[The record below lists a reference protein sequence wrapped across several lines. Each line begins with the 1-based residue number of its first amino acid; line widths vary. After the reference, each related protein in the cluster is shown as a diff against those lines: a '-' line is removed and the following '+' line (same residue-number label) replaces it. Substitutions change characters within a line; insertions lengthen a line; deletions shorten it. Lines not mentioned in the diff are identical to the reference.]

1 MAFPRTQSASPWL
14 PVSSFG
20 KVSEYSDEILA
31 SKRMRHLPSGI
42 FFLAGVLLL
51 AIPCVQAATAVEGDI
66 RRDATV
72 AAVEEVMPSVV
83 NIATETIVE
92 YEDFYQ
98 RLFSEFFGH
107 GNIAR
112 QRQRQ
117 LSVGSGVIIDEDGYV
132 LTNLHVVRRANRTQ
146 VKLWDGREYDAIPI
160 VATEHSDVALLK
172 IRCKPGEKFKAVK
185 FGLEDDLLLGETV
198 LALGNPFGLGGS
210 VTKGILS
217 SKSRRPPSGDEPL
230 NVQDWLQT
238 DAAINPGNSGGPLIN
253 LRGELIGLSV
263 AVYREGQGIGFAI
276 PVKMV
281 SEALAGF
288 FSPEVTDLSW
298 FGAHLKA
305 VPNAIAVEFVQPGGP
320 AEKGGLRVGDQI
332 IEANGRAPGGVIHFN
347 RLISDSADR
356 KFSLTVQRINERRT
370 LQIKLVPFDQMIRQK
385 TGLGLRELTK
395 DEAAQLGVQGG
406 KGLIIDEIEKNSPA
420 EKGQLQ
426 RGYLLTEVDGQNI
439 GGLFPVGN
447 VLCSKQKGEQAH
459 FTVVAPRR
467 IAGNYIE
474 FRQGTV
480 DLTIR

>member
-1 MAFPRTQSASPWL
+1 MSVIVGQFGLRWALSNFRIRMFLRALAVSALIIPRTQ
-14 PVSSFG
+14 
-20 KVSEYSDEILA
+20 
-31 SKRMRHLPSGI
+31 
-42 FFLAGVLLL
+42 
-51 AIPCVQAATAVEGDI
+51 AATLEADI

-72 AAVEEVMPSVV
+72 AVVEEVMPSVV

-98 RLFSEFFGH
+98 RLFRDFFGR
-107 GNIAR
+107 GNFAP

-185 FGLEDDLLLGETV
+185 FGLPDDLLLGETV
-198 LALGNPFGLGGS
+198 LALGDPFGLGGT

-217 SKSRRPPSGDEPL
+217 SKSRRPASDELPL
-230 NVQDWLQT
+230 DVQDWLQT

-253 LRGELIGLSV
+253 LRGELIGLNV
-263 AVYREGQGIGFAI
+263 AVLREGQGIGFAI

-288 FSPEVTDLSW
+288 FSPEVTDLCW
-298 FGAHLKA
+298 FGVHLKA
-305 VPNAIAVEFVQPGGP
+305 VPKAIAVEFVQPGSP

-332 IEANGRAPGGVIHFN
+332 IEANGRAPGGLIHLN
-347 RLISDSADR
+347 RLISDAPDH
-356 KFSLTVQRINERRT
+356 KFNLTVQRNGERKSLT
-370 LQIKLVPFDQMIRQK
+370 VKLMPFDQMIRQK

-395 DEAAQLGVQGG
+395 EEAARFGMQTG
-406 KGLIIDEIEKNSPA
+406 KGLVIDEIEKNSPA

-426 RGYLLTEVDGQNI
+426 RGYLLTDIDGQNI

-447 VLCSKQKGEQAH
+447 VLTSKQKGDKAH
-459 FTVVAPRR
+459 CTVVAPRR
-467 IAGNYIE
+467 VAGNYVE

>member
-1 MAFPRTQSASPWL
+1 MRLFIALIFFQ
-14 PVSSFG
+14 G
-20 KVSEYSDEILA
+20 ILA
-31 SKRMRHLPSGI
+31 
-42 FFLAGVLLL
+42 VLLL
-51 AIPCVQAATAVEGDI
+51 GIPLARAATAPDTDI

-98 RLFSEFFGH
+98 RIFREFFGR
-107 GNIAR
+107 GNMAP

-132 LTNLHVVRRANRTQ
+132 LTNLHVVRRASRTQ
-146 VKLWDGREYDAIPI
+146 VKLWDGREYDAVPI

-185 FGLEDDLLLGETV
+185 FGLADDLLLGETV

-217 SKSRRPPSGDEPL
+217 SKSRRPPSEDAPL

-288 FSPEVTDLSW
+288 FSPEVTDLNW

-305 VPNAIAVEFVQPGGP
+305 VPNAIAVEFVQAGSP
-320 AEKGGLRVGDQI
+320 AEKGGLRAGDQI
-332 IEANGRAPGGVIHFN
+332 IEANGHVPGGVIHFN
-347 RLISDSADR
+347 RLISDSPEH
-356 KFSLTVQRINERRT
+356 KFSLTVQRNSDRKT
-370 LQIKLVPFDQMIRQK
+370 LSIRLMPFDQMIRQK

-395 DEAAQLGVQGG
+395 EEIERFGIQAGT
-406 KGLIIDEIEKNSPA
+406 GLMIDEIEKNSPA

-426 RGYLLTEVDGQNI
+426 RGYLLTEIDGQNVS
-439 GGLFPVGN
+439 GLFPVGN
-447 VLCSKQKGEQAH
+447 VLSSKQKSEKAH
-459 FTVVAPRR
+459 LTVVAPRR
-467 IAGNYIE
+467 VAGNYIE

>member
-1 MAFPRTQSASPWL
+1 
-14 PVSSFG
+14 
-20 KVSEYSDEILA
+20 
-31 SKRMRHLPSGI
+31 MRHFRAGPC
-42 FFLAGVLLL
+42 FFLGALSISVLALPG
-51 AIPCVQAATAVEGDI
+51 AQTAPTLETDI

-83 NIATETIVE
+83 NIATETIIE
-92 YEDFYQ
+92 YKDFYQ
-98 RLFSEFFGH
+98 SFFLDFFGR
-107 GNIAR
+107 GNIAP
-112 QRQRQ
+112 QRERR
-117 LSVGSGVIIDEDGYV
+117 LSVGSGVIIDEEGYV

-172 IRCKPGEKFKAVK
+172 IRAKPGEKFKAVK
-185 FGLEDDLLLGETV
+185 FGLADDLLLGETV
-198 LALGNPFGLGGS
+198 LALGNPFGLGGT

-217 SKSRRPPSGDEPL
+217 SKSRRPPSDELPL

-263 AVYREGQGIGFAI
+263 AVLREGQGIGFAI

-288 FSPEVTDLSW
+288 FSPEVTGSLW
-298 FGAHLKA
+298 LGVHLKA
-305 VPNAIAVEFVQPGGP
+305 VPNAIAVEFVQPGSP

-332 IEANGRAPGGVIHFN
+332 VAANGHAPGGVIHFN
-347 RLISDSADR
+347 RLITDLPEH
-356 KFSLTVQRINERRT
+356 KFNLTVQRESERKN
-370 LQIKLVPFDQMIRQK
+370 LSIIMMPFDEMIRQK

-395 DEAAQLGVQGG
+395 DETVRLGVQGG
-406 KGLIIDEIEKNSPA
+406 KGLIIDEIDINSPA

-426 RGYLLTEVDGQNI
+426 RGYLLTEIDGQSVS
-439 GGLFPVGN
+439 GTFPIGN
-447 VLCSKQKGEQAH
+447 VLSSKQKGEHAH
-459 FTVVAPRR
+459 LTVVAPRR
-467 IAGNYIE
+467 IAGQYIE

>member
-1 MAFPRTQSASPWL
+1 VFTISAL
-14 PVSSFG
+14 IV
-20 KVSEYSDEILA
+20 
-31 SKRMRHLPSGI
+31 PSI
-42 FFLAGVLLL
+42 R
-51 AIPCVQAATAVEGDI
+51 AATAPEPDI
-66 RRDATV
+66 RRDAAV

-98 RLFSEFFGH
+98 RLFRDFFGR
-107 GNIAR
+107 NLAP
-112 QRQRQ
+112 QRQRL

-132 LTNLHVVRRANRTQ
+132 LTNLHVVRRASRTQ

-172 IRCKPGEKFKAVK
+172 IRSKPGEKFKAVK
-185 FGLEDDLLLGETV
+185 FGLADDLLLGETV

-263 AVYREGQGIGFAI
+263 AVYREGHGIGFAI

-305 VPNAIAVEFVQPGGP
+305 VPNAISVEFVQPGSP
-320 AEKGGLRVGDQI
+320 AEKGGLRAGDQI
-332 IEANGRAPGGVIHFN
+332 IEANGHAPGGVIHFD
-347 RLISDSADR
+347 RLISDSPDH
-356 KFSLTVQRINERRT
+356 KFSLTVQRNNERKT
-370 LQIKLVPFDQMIRQK
+370 LQIKLIPFDQMIRQK

-395 DEAAQLGVQGG
+395 DEAARLGVQGSN
-406 KGLIIDEIEKNSPA
+406 GLIIDEIEKNSPA
-420 EKGQLQ
+420 EKGQLE
-426 RGYLLTEVDGQNI
+426 RGYLLTEIDGQNI

-447 VLCSKQKGEQAH
+447 VLCSKQKGDQAH
-459 FTVVAPRR
+459 LTVVAPRR

-480 DLTIR
+480 DLKIR

>member
-1 MAFPRTQSASPWL
+1 MNIRNSVAFVLRTLVALLMGFGSCQGGSAPEL
-14 PVSSFG
+14 
-20 KVSEYSDEILA
+20 
-31 SKRMRHLPSGI
+31 
-42 FFLAGVLLL
+42 
-51 AIPCVQAATAVEGDI
+51 DI

-83 NIATETIVE
+83 NIATETIIE

-98 RLFSEFFGH
+98 RLFRDFFGR
-107 GNIAR
+107 GNIAP

-146 VKLWDGREYDAIPI
+146 VKLWDGREYEAIPI

-172 IRCKPGEKFKAVK
+172 IRCKPDEKFKAVK
-185 FGLEDDLLLGETV
+185 FGLADDLLLGETV

-253 LRGELIGLSV
+253 LHGELIGLSV

-281 SEALAGF
+281 SDALAGF
-288 FSPEVTDLSW
+288 FSPEVTDLLW
-298 FGAHLKA
+298 LGVHLKA
-305 VPNAIAVEFVQPGGP
+305 VPNAIAVEFVQPGSP

-332 IEANGRAPGGVIHFN
+332 VEANGRMPGGVIHFN
-347 RLISDSADR
+347 RLISDSPDH
-356 KFSLTVQRINERRT
+356 KFSLVVRRNNERKT
-370 LQIKLVPFDQMIRQK
+370 LNVKLMPFDEMIRQK

-395 DEAAQLGVQGG
+395 DETARLGMQGG
-406 KGLIIDEIEKNSPA
+406 KGLMIDEIEKNSPA

-426 RGYLLTEVDGQNI
+426 RGYLLTEIDGQNI
-439 GGLFPVGN
+439 SGLFPVGN
-447 VLCSKQKGEQAH
+447 VLSSKQKGEQAH
-459 FTVVAPRR
+459 LTVVAPRR
-467 IAGNYIE
+467 LAGDYIE

>member
-1 MAFPRTQSASPWL
+1 MRQSKASAFLFPAFSLFIIAFAT
-14 PVSSFG
+14 
-20 KVSEYSDEILA
+20 
-31 SKRMRHLPSGI
+31 
-42 FFLAGVLLL
+42 
-51 AIPCVQAATAVEGDI
+51 VQAATSPEPDI

-98 RLFSEFFGH
+98 RLFRDFFGR
-107 GNIAR
+107 GNFAP

-146 VKLWDGREYDAIPI
+146 VKLWDGREYDAMPI

-172 IRCKPGEKFKAVK
+172 IRAKPGEKFKAVK
-185 FGLEDDLLLGETV
+185 FGLADDLLLGETV

-263 AVYREGQGIGFAI
+263 AVYREAQGIGFAI

-288 FSPEVTDLSW
+288 FSPEVTDLLW
-298 FGAHLKA
+298 LGVHLKA
-305 VPNAIAVEFVQPGGP
+305 VPNAIAVEFVQPGSP
-320 AEKGGLRVGDQI
+320 AEKGGMRVGDHI
-332 IEANGRAPGGVIHFN
+332 VEANGRSPGSVIHFN
-347 RLISDSADR
+347 RIISDSPDH
-356 KFSLTVQRINERRT
+356 KFNVTVQRNNERKT
-370 LQIKLVPFDQMIRQK
+370 LNIRLMPFDQMIRQK
-385 TGLGLRELTK
+385 TGLGLRELTR
-395 DEAAQLGVQGG
+395 DEIQRFGMQGG

-426 RGYLLTEVDGQNI
+426 RSYLLTEIDGQNV

-447 VLCSKQKGEQAH
+447 VLSSKQKGEQVH
-459 FTVVAPRR
+459 LTVVAPRR

-480 DLTIR
+480 DLMIR

>member
-1 MAFPRTQSASPWL
+1 MRVIVGHVRLGLASRGFRVGTFLKALAVVALVIPRT
-14 PVSSFG
+14 
-20 KVSEYSDEILA
+20 
-31 SKRMRHLPSGI
+31 H
-42 FFLAGVLLL
+42 
-51 AIPCVQAATAVEGDI
+51 AATVPEPDI

-72 AAVEEVMPSVV
+72 ATVEEVMPSVV

-98 RLFSEFFGH
+98 RIFREFFGRS
-107 GNIAR
+107 NPAP

-185 FGLEDDLLLGETV
+185 FGLADDLLLGETV

-217 SKSRRPPSGDEPL
+217 SKSRRPPSGDAPL

-298 FGAHLKA
+298 FGVHLKA
-305 VPNAIAVEFVQPGGP
+305 IPNAIAVELVQPGSP

-332 IEANGRAPGGVIHFN
+332 LEANGRAPGGVIHFN
-347 RLISDSADR
+347 RLINDSPDH
-356 KFSLTVQRINERRT
+356 KFSLTVQRNNERKT
-370 LQIKLVPFDQMIRQK
+370 LNVRLMPFDQMIRQK

-395 DEAAQLGVQGG
+395 DEIERFGTQAG
-406 KGLIIDEIEKNSPA
+406 KGLMIEEIEKNSPA

-426 RGYLLTEVDGQNI
+426 RGYLLTEIDGQNV

-447 VLCSKQKGEQAH
+447 VLTSKQKGERAH
-459 FTVVAPRR
+459 MIVVAPRR
-467 IAGNYIE
+467 VAGNYIE

>member
-1 MAFPRTQSASPWL
+1 MRHFETCVYLFFAAFPVP
-14 PVSSFG
+14 
-20 KVSEYSDEILA
+20 
-31 SKRMRHLPSGI
+31 
-42 FFLAGVLLL
+42 FLAFPS
-51 AIPCVQAATAVEGDI
+51 AQAAPAPEIDI

-83 NIATETIVE
+83 NIATEEIVE

-98 RLFSEFFGH
+98 RIFREFFGR
-107 GNIAR
+107 GNIAP
-112 QRQRQ
+112 QRQRR

-146 VKLWDGREYDAIPI
+146 VKLWNGREYDADPI

-172 IRCKPGEKFKAVK
+172 IRAKPGEKFKAVK
-185 FGLEDDLLLGETV
+185 FGLPDDLLLGETV

-253 LRGELIGLSV
+253 LRGELIGLNV
-263 AVYREGQGIGFAI
+263 AVFREGQGIGFAI

-288 FSPEVTDLSW
+288 FSPEVTGSLW
-298 FGAHLKA
+298 FGVRLKA
-305 VPNAIAVEFVQPGGP
+305 VPKAIEVEFVQPGSP
-320 AEKGGLRVGDQI
+320 AEKGDLRVGDRI
-332 IEANGRAPGGVIHFN
+332 IEANGHAPGGVIHFN
-347 RLISDSADR
+347 RLISDSPDR
-356 KFSLTVQRINERRT
+356 KFTLTVQREQERKT
-370 LQIKLVPFDQMIRQK
+370 LSISLVPFDQLIREK

-395 DEAAQLGVQGG
+395 DEMDQLGIQVP
-406 KGLIIDEIEKNSPA
+406 KGLIIDEVEKSSPA
-420 EKGQLQ
+420 ARGQLQ
-426 RGYLLTEVDGQNI
+426 RGYLLTVIDGQNVT
-439 GGLFPVGN
+439 GLFPVGN
-447 VLCSKQKGEQAH
+447 VLSSKQKGDQAH
-459 FTVVAPRR
+459 LTVVAPRR
-467 IAGNYIE
+467 LAGNYVE

>member
-1 MAFPRTQSASPWL
+1 MRLSIRQIGLDSASRR
-14 PVSSFG
+14 FR
-20 KVSEYSDEILA
+20 A
-31 SKRMRHLPSGI
+31 GI
-42 FFLAGVLLL
+42 FLKTLAVSALIIRG
-51 AIPCVQAATAVEGDI
+51 ACAADAPEMDI

-72 AAVEEVMPSVV
+72 GAVEEVMPSVV
-83 NIATETIVE
+83 NIATETIIE

-98 RLFSEFFGH
+98 RIFREYFGRSD
-107 GNIAR
+107 IAP

-172 IRCKPGEKFKAVK
+172 IRAKPGEKFKAVK
-185 FGLEDDLLLGETV
+185 FGLPDDLLLGETV

-210 VTKGILS
+210 VTRGILS

-288 FSPEVTDLSW
+288 FSPEVTGSLW
-298 FGAHLKA
+298 LGVHLKA
-305 VPNAIAVEFVQPGGP
+305 IPNAIAVEFVQPGSP
-320 AEKGGLRVGDQI
+320 AEKGGLRLGDQI
-332 IEANGRAPGGVIHFN
+332 TEANGHAPGGLIHLN
-347 RLISDSADR
+347 RLISDSLDH
-356 KFSLTVQRINERRT
+356 KFSLTVQRDHERKT
-370 LQIKLVPFDQMIRQK
+370 LSITLVPFDEMIRQK
-385 TGLGLRELTK
+385 TGLSLRELTK
-395 DEAAQLGVQGG
+395 DETAQLGVQAG
-406 KGLIIDEIEKNSPA
+406 KGLIIDQIEKDSPA

-426 RGYLLTEVDGQNI
+426 QGYLLAEIDGQAVS
-439 GGLFPVGN
+439 GLFPIGN
-447 VLCSKQKGEQAH
+447 ILSSKQKGDRTH

-467 IAGNYIE
+467 VAGNYVE

-480 DLTIR
+480 DLTVR

>member
-1 MAFPRTQSASPWL
+1 MRQSKASACLFGAFSFIFIAL
-14 PVSSFG
+14 PTV
-20 KVSEYSDEILA
+20 
-31 SKRMRHLPSGI
+31 R
-42 FFLAGVLLL
+42 
-51 AIPCVQAATAVEGDI
+51 AATAPDADI
-66 RRDATV
+66 RRDTTV

-98 RLFSEFFGH
+98 RLFRDFFGR
-107 GNIAR
+107 GNFAP

-132 LTNLHVVRRANRTQ
+132 LTNLHVVRRASRTQ

-185 FGLEDDLLLGETV
+185 FGLADDLLLGETV

-217 SKSRRPPSGDEPL
+217 SKSRRPPSEDAPL

-288 FSPEVTDLSW
+288 FSPEVTDLLW
-298 FGAHLKA
+298 LGVHLKA
-305 VPNAIAVEFVQPGGP
+305 VPNAIAVEFVQPGSP

-332 IEANGRAPGGVIHFN
+332 VEANGHAPGSVIHFN
-347 RLISDSADR
+347 RLISDSPDH
-356 KFSLTVQRINERRT
+356 KCSLAVQRNNERKTFAIR
-370 LQIKLVPFDQMIRQK
+370 LMPFDQMIRQK

-395 DEAAQLGVQGG
+395 DEIERLGMQAG
-406 KGLIIDEIEKNSPA
+406 KGLMIDEIEKNSPA

-426 RGYLLTEVDGQNI
+426 RGYLLTEIDGQNV

-447 VLCSKQKGEQAH
+447 VLSSKQKGEQAH
-459 FTVVAPRR
+459 LTVVAPRR